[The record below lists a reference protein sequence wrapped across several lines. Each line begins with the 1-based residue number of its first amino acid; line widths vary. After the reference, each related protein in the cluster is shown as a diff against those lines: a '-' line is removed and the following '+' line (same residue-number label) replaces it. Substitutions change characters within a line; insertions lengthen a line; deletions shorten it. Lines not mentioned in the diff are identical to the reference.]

1 MIIFGLPFPAPNIMQ
16 QQCTNYICHIFP
28 SYVIP
33 KAYSITKIH
42 PQNNNKLSQTKDLL
56 HIKTKT
62 VALAI
67 AIIAADDTDL
77 VDPCYDTPN

>member
-1 MIIFGLPFPAPNIMQ
+1 M
-16 QQCTNYICHIFP
+16 
-28 SYVIP
+28 
-33 KAYSITKIH
+33 TKIH
-42 PQNNNKLSQTKDLL
+42 SQNNNKLSQTKDLL